1 MQALVFD
8 GQLALRDVPP
18 PEPRSGEAVIRPRLA
33 GICATDLEIT
43 RGYKQFRG
51 VLGHEWVGTVV
62 ACAEPQWIGQRVVG
76 EINVPCRQCATCMR
90 GDLIH
95 CPNRSAMGIVGCDGA
110 MAELFTLPVA
120 NLHAVPVGVPDRAA
134 VFAEPLAAAL
144 AISDETH
151 VCPSDRVAVVGDGKL
166 GLLVAQALRLTG
178 CALTVV
184 GRHPER
190 WELLARQRIAA
201 TDDAA
206 TLEPRSF
213 DLVVDCTGNPHG
225 LDTARRLVR
234 PRGTVVLKSTFAG
247 STALDLSPLVV
258 DEIRLQGSRC
268 GPFAAALRL
277 LDAGL
282 IETEPLISAVF
293 PFDHALHAFEAARG
307 ALKVLVELN
316 MKA

>member
-1 MQALVFD
+1 
-8 GQLALRDVPP
+8 
-18 PEPRSGEAVIRPRLA
+18 
-33 GICATDLEIT
+33 LE
-43 RGYKQFRG
+43 
-51 VLGHEWVGTVV
+51 L
-62 ACAEPQWIGQRVVG
+62 
-76 EINVPCRQCATCMR
+76 
-90 GDLIH
+90 
-95 CPNRSAMGIVGCDGA
+95 
-110 MAELFTLPVA
+110 
-120 NLHAVPVGVPDRAA
+120 
-134 VFAEPLAAAL
+134 
-144 AISDETH
+144 
-151 VCPSDRVAVVGDGKL
+151 
-166 GLLVAQALRLTG
+166 
-178 CALTVV
+178 
-184 GRHPER
+184 
-190 WELLARQRIAA
+190 
-201 TDDAA
+201 
-206 TLEPRSF
+206 RSF